1 MIRESSK
8 ELGADFYELF
18 TAIIVNRTY
27 DDIMKKEKLA
37 NTKTRLGQ
45 QTNVEDRDA
54 LKTYAVYYHKDIVHI
69 LDVIKRE
76 LLLVLKTNNY
86 LKSIDS
92 RLGNPNNSFNVINKV
107 TWKVFKRE
115 LGSQVTYSTYYREA
129 FRYYWLRFLLGLYRF
144 KIRFMQMFGYKASAE
159 ELEDFEI
166 ESH

>member
-45 QTNVEDRDA
+45 QTNVEERDA

-76 LLLVLKTNNY
+76 QDCHK
-86 LKSIDS
+86 K
-92 RLGNPNNSFNVINKV
+92 NKDMI
-107 TWKVFKRE
+107 T
-115 LGSQVTYSTYYREA
+115 
-129 FRYYWLRFLLGLYRF
+129 
-144 KIRFMQMFGYKASAE
+144 
-159 ELEDFEI
+159 
-166 ESH
+166 